1 MLKKPKSRIMSQQP
15 KVHDI
20 SDFPIV
26 RFNGANIYDGYGS
39 AWCAEMDE
47 LVARRKPF
55 VLIYV
60 AGGPEEALDDRA
72 QRGVWLKTHKETLG
86 GTLLALI
93 HVEPELDKRAQL
105 EAMLPKLV
113 QAFGTPQST
122 RASHAD
128 AEALARHVLAGGRI
142 EDSL

>member
-1 MLKKPKSRIMSQQP
+1 MSQQP
-15 KVHDI
+15 KVHDT

-26 RFNGANIYDGYGS
+26 RFDGASIYNGYSS

-47 LVARRKPF
+47 LVACGKPF

-60 AGGPEEALDDRA
+60 AGGPEETLDDRA

-93 HVEPELDKRAQL
+93 HVEPDSDKRAQL

-122 RASHAD
+122 RHP
-128 AEALARHVLAGGRI
+128 RRCRGAGPVCPGGWSRRRF
-142 EDSL
+142 DMNSTVRSL